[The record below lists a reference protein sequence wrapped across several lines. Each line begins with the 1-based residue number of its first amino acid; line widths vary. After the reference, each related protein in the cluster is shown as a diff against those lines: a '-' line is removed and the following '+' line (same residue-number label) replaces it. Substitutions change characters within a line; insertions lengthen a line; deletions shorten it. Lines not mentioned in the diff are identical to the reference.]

1 VGGGLVVAILMA
13 GIVLGMNAN
22 AEKKA
27 ANRPHNIALI
37 KSIVAAFDCS
47 CGECKKTLKDCECP
61 TAEETNRYIS
71 KLVGKE
77 KYSRKEIASKVN
89 QRYGYL
95 KSNS

>member
-1 VGGGLVVAILMA
+1 MGGGLVVAILTA
-13 GIVLGMNAN
+13 CIVSGMNAN

-27 ANRPHNIALI
+27 VDRPHNIAHI

-47 CGECKKTLKDCECP
+47 CGDCEKTLKDCECP

-77 KYSRKEIASKVN
+77 KYSRKEIVSMVN